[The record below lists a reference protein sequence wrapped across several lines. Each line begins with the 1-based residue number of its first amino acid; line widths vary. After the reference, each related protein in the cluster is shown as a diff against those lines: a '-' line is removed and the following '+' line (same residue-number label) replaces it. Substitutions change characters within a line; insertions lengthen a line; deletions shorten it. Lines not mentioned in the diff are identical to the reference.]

1 MPTTFNTLIA
11 ANRRK
16 SAWLVAG
23 FLLLFMVTV
32 YAFAV
37 FLIGGDPRSG
47 IGPAV
52 IALVLGVLVALLSY
66 YKGGNLVLA
75 MSRAQEIRKE
85 DDPQLWNVVEELSIA
100 GGLPMP
106 RIYVIDD
113 TALNAFATGRDPQH
127 ASVAITKGLR
137 SRLER
142 AELQGVL
149 AHELSH
155 VRNYDIRY
163 SMLLAVMV
171 GLLVLLADVFRRWLW
186 WGGGRRRSRRSGDG
200 GAAVGIIAVV
210 AIVLSI
216 VAPLLAKLIQLA
228 ASREREYLADAS
240 AVELTRYPEGLAS
253 ALEKLG
259 GDKEVLEVANRATEH
274 LYIVS
279 PFKPFEARA
288 KGMLST
294 HPPLADRIHRLRAL
308 EGSGPPR

>member
-1 MPTTFNTLIA
+1 M
-11 ANRRK
+11 
-16 SAWLVAG
+16 VG
-23 FLLLFMVTV
+23 FLVLFMVTV

-37 FLIGGDPRSG
+37 FLIGDDLRSG
-47 IGPAV
+47 IGPAA
-52 IALVLGVLVALLSY
+52 IALVVGGLVALLSY

-75 MSRAQEIRKE
+75 MSGAKEIKKE

-186 WGGGRRRSRRSGDG
+186 WGGGRRRSRRVGRGRRRRHGHHRG
-200 GAAVGIIAVV
+200 GGHRA
-210 AIVLSI
+210 LHHRP
-216 VAPLLAKLIQLA
+216 APGQAHPA
-228 ASREREYLADAS
+228 R
-240 AVELTRYPEGLAS
+240 GLAR
-253 ALEKLG
+253 AGVPGRRLG
-259 GDKEVLEVANRATEH
+259 GRAH
-274 LYIVS
+274 PVS
-279 PFKPFEARA
+279 RGAGFGPGEAGR
-288 KGMLST
+288 GQGGPGGGQPGHRST
-294 HPPLADRIHRLRAL
+294 
-308 EGSGPPR
+308 STS